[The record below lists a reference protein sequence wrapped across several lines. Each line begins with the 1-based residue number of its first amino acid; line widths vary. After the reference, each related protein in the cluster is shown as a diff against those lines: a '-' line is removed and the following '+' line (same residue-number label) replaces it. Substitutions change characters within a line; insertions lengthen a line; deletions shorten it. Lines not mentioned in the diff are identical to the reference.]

1 MYKSY
6 CRCITGGLSQRH
18 VHSRICRYNRSGSVT
33 EEHVSEPS
41 LSLTADRAALS
52 PSQSANNFGEPG
64 GLHRASRIR
73 NALLDLTKWLRDF
86 LPHPPRLGRDRDLQV
101 TWHTLRGTRPS
112 RVVQSPVLWICDLK
126 LPSSL
131 SFSTAK
137 RTNIAPRTPQRCG
150 CDISRYIAANTKS
163 PSSIESSPSERT
175 CSVADIEIG
184 D

>member
-1 MYKSY
+1 MCLSSIHWAYLMFVHGSIRDYSPSQVKMSSSTMYKSY

-112 RVVQSPVLWICDLK
+112 RVVQSPVFVD
-126 LPSSL
+126 
-131 SFSTAK
+131 T
-137 RTNIAPRTPQRCG
+137 
-150 CDISRYIAANTKS
+150 
-163 PSSIESSPSERT
+163 
-175 CSVADIEIG
+175 
-184 D
+184 